1 MCQLITDIEDTPL
14 SVHEENRMLGQ
25 FFTPPIIKKCYV
37 NITKSILTQICDDTE
52 TFLDPAVGTGGFFIT
67 FIKYLEK
74 EAKYK
79 NIKLDWNFIFNQGLS
94 DIEAEPDTFQLEK
107 FNMLLST
114 GQLCYNIHLGDS
126 IQNTIKEK
134 YDIIFAN
141 PPF

>member
-1 MCQLITDIEDTPL
+1 MMWRCC
-14 SVHEENRMLGQ
+14 V
-25 FFTPPIIKKCYV
+25 
-37 NITKSILTQICDDTE
+37 CDDTE

-74 EAKYK
+74 EAEYK
-79 NIKLDWNFIFNQGLS
+79 NIKLDWNFISNQGLS

-107 FNMLLST
+107 FNMLIST

-126 IQNTIKEK
+126 IQNTIEEK